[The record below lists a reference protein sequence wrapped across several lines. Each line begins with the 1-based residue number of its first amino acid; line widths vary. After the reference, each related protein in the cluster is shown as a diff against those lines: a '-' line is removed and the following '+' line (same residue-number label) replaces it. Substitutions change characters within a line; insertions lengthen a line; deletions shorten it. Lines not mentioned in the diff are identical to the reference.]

1 MRLLVLLTSASLL
14 LYLSAASPIEKRA
27 QCASQLSLAATIA
40 DRLVSYWYNPTL
52 GYFNSGSLWTDANT
66 YEDMNNLMLAAGTNT
81 YYTLDENSQTG
92 KDGQAASAST
102 WASTIN
108 GSNDDSLWLVLTMW
122 KIADYLTTRGKD
134 ATGYL
139 NSATEIYNMI
149 AAEWDTTNCGGG
161 VWWSTAHTYKNAI
174 TNELFL
180 LTSASGY
187 LRTGE
192 ASYLANA
199 QKEWTWLNQ
208 TGMRNSQG
216 LYNDGLD
223 LITCANNGQTTWTY
237 NQGVIASGLAALSV
251 ATGDKSLLDI
261 AEVTLDA
268 AFSNLTQGGI
278 LKESCDDAAAGGSQ
292 CNHDQQL
299 FKGLLMKHL
308 QYYLDMAND
317 PVRTAKYAPIIDA
330 QASAVLHYGKNA
342 ANDIGSVWYA
352 PDSGGS
358 VWQPEA
364 SASGLAVIVAA
375 AKYGTCL

>member
-1 MRLLVLLTSASLL
+1 MRPLVLLTSASPL

-66 YEDMNNLMLAAGTNT
+66 YEDMNNLMLAAGTDT

-199 QKEWTWLNQ
+199 QKVRIPVTWDSE
-208 TGMRNSQG
+208 TSADSHTVVGM
-216 LYNDGLD
+216 D
-223 LITCANNGQTTWTY
+223 LAY
-237 NQGVIASGLAALSV
+237 VVIY
-251 ATGDKSLLDI
+251 
-261 AEVTLDA
+261 
-268 AFSNLTQGGI
+268 FPN
-278 LKESCDDAAAGGSQ
+278 LKESLRERIAIADFNRGYDSQ
-292 CNHDQQL
+292 PN
-299 FKGLLMKHL
+299 
-308 QYYLDMAND
+308 
-317 PVRTAKYAPIIDA
+317 
-330 QASAVLHYGKNA
+330 
-342 ANDIGSVWYA
+342 WYA
-352 PDSGGS
+352 Q
-358 VWQPEA
+358 QP
-364 SASGLAVIVAA
+364 GPIQ
-375 AKYGTCL
+375 